1 MDHSPR
7 RDFLL
12 GLVFFG
18 AIGLVLYYTVVLS
31 GFSLDQGSKGY
42 VWFES
47 AAGLKTGDAVFVA
60 GRQTGKVSKVDYYDG
75 NDLDKRIGV
84 SIAYDEKV
92 TLREGYTIR
101 IAEFT
106 MLGGRVIE
114 IDPGPFGSPSLP
126 PNSELKGSVTGAALA
141 AIGEFLEDNRGD
153 VEQILAN
160 LRKTTDDMAAG
171 KGLLGALLTDKQM
184 RDDAT
189 DAIHSV
195 QRITK
200 DIQEGTGVLGM
211 LVSDVEQRDRL
222 LNMLR
227 ETEIVLVATRKIV
240 EDLEAG
246 RGAFGA
252 MLQDESMREQALSI
266 TDNLAFV
273 SSRVRLMVSQAEQG
287 EGILGRV
294 LAREDL
300 AIEAE
305 QFIHDLALMTRK
317 IASGQGTV
325 GKFLM
330 EAEAYDEMIMA
341 LQSLNGQL
349 EDAREAQPVSSFAQM
364 LLGGL

>member
-1 MDHSPR
+1 M
-7 RDFLL
+7 
-12 GLVFFG
+12 
-18 AIGLVLYYTVVLS
+18 
-31 GFSLDQGSKGY
+31 
-42 VWFES
+42 
-47 AAGLKTGDAVFVA
+47 
-60 GRQTGKVSKVDYYDG
+60 VDYYDG
-75 NDLDKRIGV
+75 NPLDKRIGV

-92 TLREGYTIR
+92 TLREGYAIR

-114 IDPGPFGSPSLP
+114 IDPGPFGSPNLP
-126 PNSELKGSVTGAALA
+126 PNSELKGAVTGAALA
-141 AIGEFLEDNRGD
+141 AIGAFLEDNRDD

-160 LRKTTDDMAAG
+160 IRKSTDDIASG
-171 KGLLGALLTDKQM
+171 QGLLGALLTDTQM

-189 DAIHSV
+189 SAIQSV
-195 QRITK
+195 KNITL

-211 LVSDVEQRDRL
+211 LISDSGQRDRL
-222 LNMLR
+222 LNMLE

-252 MLQDESMREQALSI
+252 MLQDENMRERALSI

-287 EGILGRV
+287 HGILGRI
-294 LAREDL
+294 LSRENL

-317 IASGQGTV
+317 IAEGEGSV

-330 EAEAYDEMIMA
+330 EAEAYDEMILA
-341 LQSLNGQL
+341 LRSLNGQL